1 MVYKC
6 PVCDTIMN
14 NMIEK
19 IDTSKNILQL
29 IAEAAKADKSSIA
42 IQTPKLSVTYSKLL
56 TMAEVIANE
65 IAAERPNDKVILVE
79 ASRSPEFII
88 AILGIMLARRAF
100 VPVCTSWPRA
110 RIETLKKKLGV
121 YDEPLKI
128 ARIASLLK
136 PIMVSR
142 VPFFESVAAKI
153 KMTDPAYC
161 ICTSGSTGEPK
172 CIEILHQ
179 GIPNLVANQ
188 AKIFDSNPKSCFLW
202 MLSPVFDGSF
212 SDIFV
217 ALASGSTIAI
227 DPLIEMPA
235 YTWRAAENAKA
246 THIDIPPALL
256 EILSPSE
263 LPKSVECLIV
273 GGQQLSKKIVERYAP
288 KCKVVNVY
296 GPTEATICTSAKV
309 YDKTNYDAKQIS
321 IGLPFEGVDY
331 KIAKDG
337 ELLIGGVQLASR
349 YVGDPDLTARKFFVD
364 GRERRWYRTGDEVDS
379 CGEYFF
385 IGRLDRQFKVNGK
398 LVAPEEIETVA
409 SKHGLVAAVVEHAG
423 KIKCLVEN
431 LRSGMMNQM
440 PIVMEVF
447 KDELPEWMVPSK
459 VKFVERLPRLQAGKI
474 DYNAVK
480 RVFDADSHEVMDLGI
495 AKTRSS
501 ISQSDSPTIL
511 AEVKRMMSEIAH
523 KPASMTSSFKNDL
536 GADSIQQIMLT
547 LKIKSRWN
555 VQLMALDFKVD
566 DSPAGIASILERKIN
581 GNDAI
586 SATELQTKVDAIARV
601 IDAKLYDSKKDLVV
615 VTGAAGFL
623 GSHVVKSLLKDHKEI
638 FCIARGEDN
647 WDATTKVVN
656 AVFNA
661 DNGTMTHDEIEQRL
675 DCFAG
680 DLSKDN
686 FGLPIV
692 DYDYLCSNAKIVYHI
707 AGEVNDWKDAED
719 LAASNIEATKNV
731 IQFCKRSNA
740 KLVFAST
747 LSVFVSRSDL
757 PSAYTC
763 YEVPLEED
771 GVIVGGYAQSKW
783 IAEKLVLD
791 TMQNDNVR
799 VMRYGLLTEP
809 TDKMMKFKQSTL
821 SMFLRGLRKI
831 HVAPYVKTELRVDFT
846 PVDIAAAVTT
856 RAFKSTSK
864 ILHVHA
870 GMQVKFADIAAK
882 VLSDVPYPLL
892 NYEVWKKNALEKL
905 EESGYDK
912 DIAVC
917 IEALAREEGC
927 KFGPFDLFQS
937 TGMVFARSG
946 AFEIYDEALVK
957 LENDA
962 HHNYVDKLLRT
973 NYAEAD
979 KDW

>member
-29 IAEAAKADKSSIA
+29 IAEAARANLSAVAVKTPEHSI
-42 IQTPKLSVTYSKLL
+42 TYGRLIFGA
-56 TMAEVIANE
+56 MAIANE
-65 IAAERPNDKVILVE
+65 IDSRRPNDNVILVE
-79 ASRSPEFII
+79 ASRCQEFIMT
-88 AILGIMLARRAF
+88 ILGIMLTRRAF
-100 VPVCTSWPRA
+100 VPVSSTWPRS
-110 RIETLKKKLGV
+110 RIEMLKKKLGV
-121 YDEPLKI
+121 YEEPLKMMQI
-128 ARIASLLK
+128 VDLIKPTLVTRISN
-136 PIMVSR
+136 
-142 VPFFESVAAKI
+142 FESYASKV
-153 KMTDPAYC
+153 KMSDPAYC

-227 DPLIEMPA
+227 DPIIEMPE
-235 YTWRAAENAKA
+235 YTWRAAEDAKA

-273 GGQQLSKKIVERYAP
+273 GGQQLSKNIVERYAS

-364 GRERRWYRTGDEVDS
+364 GRERKWYRTGDEVD
-379 CGEYFF
+379 CLGEYFF

-398 LVAPEEIETVA
+398 LVAPEEIEA
-409 SKHGLVAAVVEHAG
+409 AAAKHGMIAAVVEHAG

-431 LRSGMMNQM
+431 PRPAMMNQK
-440 PIVMEVF
+440 PIVMRIF
-447 KDELPEWMVPSK
+447 KDELPEWMVPSR
-459 VKFVERLPRLQAGKI
+459 VKFVESLPRLQVGKV
-474 DYNAVK
+474 DYAAVA
-480 RVFDADSHEVMDLGI
+480 RMFDSDAQEVVDLDQEETTEGP
-495 AKTRSS
+495 T
-501 ISQSDSPTIL
+501 TIL
-511 AEVKRMMSEIAH
+511 GEVKKMMADIIHS
-523 KPASMTSSFKNDL
+523 PVSSNLSFKNDL
-536 GADSIQQIMLT
+536 GADSIQQIMLS
-547 LKIKSRWN
+547 LKIKSKWN
-555 VQLMALDFKVD
+555 IQLTASDFKVD
-566 DSPAGIASILERKIN
+566 DSATGIAAVLEKKMN

-586 SATELQTKVDAIARV
+586 SASELQSRVDAIARD
-601 IDAKLYDSKKDLVV
+601 IDDNLCGSKKDLVV
-615 VTGAAGFL
+615 VTGVAGFL
-623 GSHVVKSLLKDHKEI
+623 GSQVLSMLLNK
-638 FCIARGEDN
+638 
-647 WDATTKVVN
+647 WQKVVCIVK
-656 AVFNA
+656 ASDDVDA
-661 DNGTMTHDEIEQRL
+661 KKKVIEALESKVGMTLAKPDRVI
-675 DCFAG
+675 CYAG
-680 DLSKDN
+680 DLSKDR
-686 FGLPIV
+686 FGLLNSST
-692 DYDYLCSNAKIVYHI
+692 YDMLCQKTELVYHI
-707 AGEVNDWKDAED
+707 AGEVNDWKAAED

-882 VLSDVPYPLL
+882 VLSDVPYPPL

-946 AFEIYDEALVK
+946 TFEVYDEALVK

-962 HHNYVDKLLRT
+962 QHNYVDKLLRT
-973 NYAEAD
+973 DYAEAD